1 MTSVSRTH
9 LVLIPSYN
17 TGPKLFETVNQA
29 LENWGPVWVVVDGST
44 DRSEI
49 PLRAMAETDPRL
61 RILSLPQN
69 SGKGAAILHALRDAI
84 KDGFTHVLT
93 MDSDGQHAADH
104 IRVFMAASM
113 DAPDAVILGRPTF
126 DSSAPLLRVCGR
138 RLSNLWANAET
149 LWSGIGDSLFGF
161 RVYPANDLLAVM
173 EEGRW
178 MRRFDFEPEAA
189 VRLSWRGLPM
199 INIATPVRYFR
210 ADEGGVSHFNYLR
223 DNALLTGMHA
233 RLVVGAIIRW
243 RSLLKARRSRK

>member
-29 LENWGPVWVVVDGST
+29 LENWA
-44 DRSEI
+44 RSGWWS
-49 PLRAMAETDPRL
+49 MAAPTGARFHCARWRKPIRDYVFW
-61 RILSLPQN
+61 SLPQN

-113 DAPDAVILGRPTF
+113 DSPDAVILGRPTF
-126 DSSAPLLRVCGR
+126 DLSAPLLRVCGR

-243 RSLLKARRSRK
+243 RSLLKARRSRN

>member
-29 LENWGPVWVVVDGST
+29 LENWAPVWVVVDGST

-126 DSSAPLLRVCGR
+126 DFERAAPACVWPAIVEFVGECGNPVVGNRRFAFRVS
-138 RLSNLWANAET
+138 RLSGKRSAGRDGGGPLDA
-149 LWSGIGDSLFGF
+149 SVRF
-161 RVYPANDLLAVM
+161 RTRG
-173 EEGRW
+173 GRATVVA
-178 MRRFDFEPEAA
+178 RF
-189 VRLSWRGLPM
+189 
-199 INIATPVRYFR
+199 
-210 ADEGGVSHFNYLR
+210 AD
-223 DNALLTGMHA
+223 D
-233 RLVVGAIIRW
+233 
-243 RSLLKARRSRK
+243 